1 MVTGTSIGALN
12 GALVV
17 QGDYDFAVDMWEN
30 MNYEAVM
37 TNVKAEDFTT
47 LDGTRKAFRTALREI
62 VADGGMEIGRLEELV
77 RSRLDEEKI
86 RQSPKEFGIVTVEIP
101 SLKAS
106 EMAKEDIPQGQM
118 ADYLLASAACYPA
131 FKRRTIDNKSYVDGG
146 YRDNLPIDLAIELGA
161 NEIWA
166 VDLQA
171 LGHVPQKLMYDIP
184 VRYIRSYWDLGMF
197 ITFDP
202 ALHPPQY
209 GELGYLDT
217 MKTLGLLD
225 GFAYSFREGQ
235 MARICDRFLEGS
247 ERAMKALT
255 TAENPLTAPAAAALE
270 TAAVRGTQMG
280 CPAAQFGEGQ
290 PDASGGA
297 GSRSC
302 RDLDPACIYTAE
314 RFNEEVIR
322 RFSEEDSHQP
332 GEMEQALRRVH
343 ENPSTASE
351 IFGRFK
357 SMTGRERLHIVT
369 HLVYG
374 ALSGSV
380 PMPAAQ
386 LAGAAF
392 PREMSAAIYLW
403 LLGCST
409 DTGEGAAAPSGPGI
423 GGTRTHE
430 TDPDSVRI
438 APSRQ
443 YPPAGRGHG
452 GGGRGRALRPAP

>member
-1 MVTGTSIGALN
+1 MIPIKERSTPPRAVQIRGARVHNLKNIDVDIPLN
-12 GALVV
+12 QIVGIAGVSGSGKSLLAK
-17 QGDYDFAVDMWEN
+17 Q
-30 MNYEAVM
+30 EAISLYLSDP
-37 TNVKAEDFTT
+37 NADILIIDPEREYSQLVKALGGEVIHISATSQNHINAMDMTKEYGDGANPVILKSEFIMSLCEQLIGGSNLGAKQKSIIDRCTASVYRTYQQNNYQGEVPTLQDF
-47 LDGTRKAFRTALREI
+47 RA
-62 VADGGMEIGRLEELV
+62 EL
-77 RSRLDEEKI
+77 LKQDEPE
-86 RQSPKEFGIVTVEIP
+86 
-101 SLKAS
+101 
-106 EMAKEDIPQGQM
+106 AKE
-118 ADYLLASAACYPA
+118 
-131 FKRRTIDNKSYVDGG
+131 
-146 YRDNLPIDLAIELGA
+146 IDLAIELGA

-202 ALHPPQY
+202 ARIRRNM
-209 GELGYLDT
+209 ELGYLDT

-270 TAAVRGTQMG
+270 LRLSGALKWGARRRNSVKVNLMRQAELAA
-280 CPAAQFGEGQ
+280 ELL
-290 PDASGGA
+290 
-297 GSRSC
+297 
-302 RDLDPACIYTAE
+302 DLDPACIYTAE
-314 RFNEEVIR
+314 RFNEELIR

-380 PMPAAQ
+380 PMSAAQ

-409 DTGEGAAAPSGPGI
+409 DTGEEPL
-423 GGTRTHE
+423 
-430 TDPDSVRI
+430 
-438 APSRQ
+438 
-443 YPPAGRGHG
+443 
-452 GGGRGRALRPAP
+452 LRPAQA

>member
-1 MVTGTSIGALN
+1 MLNRGLVLGGGGSRGAYEIGVWRAARELNIEFDVVTGTSIGALN

-37 TNVKAEDFTT
+37 SNVKAEDFTT
-47 LDGTRKAFRTALREI
+47 LDGTRRAFRTALQEI
-62 VADGGMEIGRLEELV
+62 VADGGMEIGPLEELV

-86 RQSPKEFGIVTVEIP
+86 RNSLKEFGIVTVEIP

-106 EMAKEDIPQGQM
+106 EMSKEDIPEGRM

-197 ITFDP
+197 ITFSP
-202 ALHPPQY
+202 ERIRRNM
-209 GELGYLDT
+209 ELGYLDT
-217 MKTLGLLD
+217 KKTLGLLD
-225 GFAYSFREGQ
+225 GFAYSFREGE
-235 MARICDRFLEGS
+235 MARMCDRFLAGS
-247 ERAMKALT
+247 QQAMEILT
-255 TAENPLTAPAAAALE
+255 TAEGTLTAPAAAALE
-270 TAAVRGTQMG
+270 LRLTGALKWGARRRNSIKVNLMRQAELAAEML
-280 CPAAQFGEGQ
+280 
-290 PDASGGA
+290 
-297 GSRSC
+297 
-302 RDLDPACIYTAE
+302 DLDPTCIYTAE
-314 RFNEEVIR
+314 QFNAELIR
-322 RFSEEDSHQP
+322 RFSEEDDLQP
-332 GEMEQALRRVH
+332 GEMEQALRRVP
-343 ENPSTASE
+343 ENPSTAPDLL
-351 IFGRFK
+351 GQFK
-357 SMTGRERLHIVT
+357 AMTGKERLYIVT

-380 PMPAAQ
+380 PVPAAQ
-386 LAGAAF
+386 RAGAAF
-392 PREMSAAIYLW
+392 PREMAAAIYLW

-409 DTGEGAAAPSGPGI
+409 EPREEPL
-423 GGTRTHE
+423 
-430 TDPDSVRI
+430 
-438 APSRQ
+438 
-443 YPPAGRGHG
+443 
-452 GGGRGRALRPAP
+452 LRPVQA

>member
-1 MVTGTSIGALN
+1 MLNRGLVLGGGGSRGAYEIGVWRAARKLKIDFDVVTGTSIGALN

-62 VADGGMEIGRLEELV
+62 VADGGMEIGPLEELV

-202 ALHPPQY
+202 ARIRRNM
-209 GELGYLDT
+209 ELGYLDT

-270 TAAVRGTQMG
+270 LRLSGALKWGARRRNSVKVNLMRQAELAA
-280 CPAAQFGEGQ
+280 ELL
-290 PDASGGA
+290 
-297 GSRSC
+297 
-302 RDLDPACIYTAE
+302 DLDPACIYTAE
-314 RFNEEVIR
+314 RFNEELIR

-380 PMPAAQ
+380 PMSAAQ

-409 DTGEGAAAPSGPGI
+409 DTGEEPL
-423 GGTRTHE
+423 
-430 TDPDSVRI
+430 
-438 APSRQ
+438 
-443 YPPAGRGHG
+443 
-452 GGGRGRALRPAP
+452 LRPAQA